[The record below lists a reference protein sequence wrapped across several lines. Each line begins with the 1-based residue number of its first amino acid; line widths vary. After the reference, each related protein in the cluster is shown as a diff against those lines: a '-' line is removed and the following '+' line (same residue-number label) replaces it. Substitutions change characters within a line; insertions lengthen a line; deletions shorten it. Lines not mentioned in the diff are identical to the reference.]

1 MATKDGRA
9 QIWYADG
16 NGNVEGYTET
26 VDDIAG
32 TIIDAYNEH
41 FGTDIQIWT
50 PETKTLQ
57 VGGTVPNWNAYE
69 KIEMP
74 QTKGYKSKSPYSQGH
89 YSTAI
94 EDGDK
99 LAIDVQAGTQLI
111 ILCDDEGII
120 LQNTLITARDIW
132 PRIWQNVATSKGLQ
146 DTLTLHE
153 VVQQI
158 GEKLD
163 NWESYETI

>member
-1 MATKDGRA
+1 MATKNGRS

-16 NGNVEGYTET
+16 NGNVAGYTES

-74 QTKGYKSKSPYSQGH
+74 ETKEYLGINYGAYAAGYLENENVYLYGYTSTGNIIVCSPEGLVYQGQGANLNEELREIL
-89 YSTAI
+89 TGKLNNAGIKFNEFIVI
-94 EDGDK
+94 ETPY
-99 LAIDVQAGTQLI
+99 A
-111 ILCDDEGII
+111 
-120 LQNTLITARDIW
+120 N
-132 PRIWQNVATSKGLQ
+132 
-146 DTLTLHE
+146 
-153 VVQQI
+153 
-158 GEKLD
+158 GETIE
-163 NWESYETI
+163 NWENYQKIS